1 MSMIAAMFRR
11 GAFGSRKSA
20 PRSPQANRNKPEH
33 ESATADRDPYL
44 LSQVRE
50 AFGRVVYSHKVHEKQ
65 ADIYFVKYR
74 CQQGALIAFT
84 AISSGTFLATAV
96 DILNNKTL
104 TSLATSSIAL
114 LVTWMSLGVKT
125 FKFSEE
131 SDAHRTTASQL
142 WDIRESYM
150 SLIAD
155 MMSDNISDTDA
166 RILRDELQDAAC
178 KAYAAAPRTTS
189 RAYKRARRRLK
200 DNEELT
206 FTPREI
212 DLFLPATLRLDDSEV

>member
-44 LSQVRE
+44 RE

-155 MMSDNISDTDA
+155 IMSDNISNTDA
-166 RILRDELQDAAC
+166 RIRRDELQDAAY

-189 RAYKRARRRLK
+189 KAYKRARKRLK
-200 DNEELT
+200 DDEELT

>member
-114 LVTWMSLGVKT
+114 LVT

-155 MMSDNISDTDA
+155 IMSDNISNTDA
-166 RILRDELQDAAC
+166 RIRRDELQDAAY

-189 RAYKRARRRLK
+189 KAYKRARKRLK
-200 DNEELT
+200 DDEELT

>member
-20 PRSPQANRNKPEH
+20 PRSPQANRSKSKH
-33 ESATADRDPYL
+33 ESAAADRDPYL

-155 MMSDNISDTDA
+155 IMSDNISNTDA
-166 RILRDELQDAAC
+166 RIRRDELQDAAY

-189 RAYKRARRRLK
+189 KAYKRARKRLK
-200 DNEELT
+200 DDEELT